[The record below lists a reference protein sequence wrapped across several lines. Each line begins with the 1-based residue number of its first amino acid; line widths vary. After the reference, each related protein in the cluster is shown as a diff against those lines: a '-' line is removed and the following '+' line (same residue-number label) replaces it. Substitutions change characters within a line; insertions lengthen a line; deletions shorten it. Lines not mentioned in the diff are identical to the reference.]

1 MANYDDIFNASAQE
15 GTEDKS
21 FVSFN
26 KEEWAAQKKQERE
39 SAFAMIDETAQ
50 RMANDGGLFQSYLD
64 VQARFDRY
72 SVGNAVLITAQKAD
86 ATQLSDFKGWK
97 NNGVFIK
104 KGESGIVLLEPGEE
118 YTKEDGTVGVS
129 YNSKKVFDIS
139 QTTAKAKDRPAMKRD
154 ERLLLKAIIH
164 NAPCPI
170 EISQK
175 LPENINAVYRPD
187 DKKIYV
193 RPGLEAGD
201 IFRGISQEL
210 AHAHLDSGAYKRS
223 DHAFTAY
230 CVSYVLC
237 SRYNVPKDI
246 AAFVSSDG
254 VEESFDQAGLYNFF
268 YSIAYWLK
276 EEGFDTAK
284 AKVEGL
290 LPQISEGGSGD
301 DVSVAVMVSK
311 EDAIAKPRQ
320 TLEQIYERVT
330 ACENVLNQVKNLLAD
345 TNDRL
350 SEKDK
355 ESTSLEKEIAK
366 LKAELEEKESAH
378 KKTIAEQE
386 ALQRSVD
393 ELDAK
398 AQRAAEQMDKASK
411 YKASAERY
419 WFAEFEKIGL
429 KYQPPVEA
437 VEVNYLQD
445 DAENQKEAAED
456 SSNVVDDSSTYI
468 DASESTVIAT
478 GERNP
483 IDQIEHIDD
492 TALATQPEPD
502 YPGAYNDVKREPTQE
517 QPLVEVK
524 EKTAKHFWPFSKQS
538 R

>member
-39 SAFAMIDETAQ
+39 STFAMIDETAQ
-50 RMANDGGLFQSYLD
+50 RMANDGSLFQSYLD

-170 EISQK
+170 EIRQK

-210 AHAHLDSGAYKRS
+210 AHAHLDDGAYKRS
-223 DHAFTAY
+223 DHGFTSMA
-230 CVSYVLC
+230 
-237 SRYNVPKDI
+237 
-246 AAFVSSDG
+246 
-254 VEESFDQAGLYNFF
+254 
-268 YSIAYWLK
+268 
-276 EEGFDTAK
+276 
-284 AKVEGL
+284 
-290 LPQISEGGSGD
+290 
-301 DVSVAVMVSK
+301 
-311 EDAIAKPRQ
+311 
-320 TLEQIYERVT
+320 
-330 ACENVLNQVKNLLAD
+330 
-345 TNDRL
+345 
-350 SEKDK
+350 
-355 ESTSLEKEIAK
+355 
-366 LKAELEEKESAH
+366 
-378 KKTIAEQE
+378 
-386 ALQRSVD
+386 
-393 ELDAK
+393 
-398 AQRAAEQMDKASK
+398 
-411 YKASAERY
+411 
-419 WFAEFEKIGL
+419 
-429 KYQPPVEA
+429 
-437 VEVNYLQD
+437 
-445 DAENQKEAAED
+445 
-456 SSNVVDDSSTYI
+456 
-468 DASESTVIAT
+468 
-478 GERNP
+478 
-483 IDQIEHIDD
+483 
-492 TALATQPEPD
+492 
-502 YPGAYNDVKREPTQE
+502 
-517 QPLVEVK
+517 
-524 EKTAKHFWPFSKQS
+524 
-538 R
+538 

>member
-129 YNSKKVFDIS
+129 YNSKKVFDVS

-237 SRYNVPKDI
+237 SRYNVPKD
-246 AAFVSSDG
+246 
-254 VEESFDQAGLYNFF
+254 YC
-268 YSIAYWLK
+268 
-276 EEGFDTAK
+276 
-284 AKVEGL
+284 
-290 LPQISEGGSGD
+290 
-301 DVSVAVMVSK
+301 
-311 EDAIAKPRQ
+311 AI
-320 TLEQIYERVT
+320 IG
-330 ACENVLNQVKNLLAD
+330 LNQ
-345 TNDRL
+345 
-350 SEKDK
+350 KD
-355 ESTSLEKEIAK
+355 L
-366 LKAELEEKESAH
+366 
-378 KKTIAEQE
+378 
-386 ALQRSVD
+386 
-393 ELDAK
+393 
-398 AQRAAEQMDKASK
+398 
-411 YKASAERY
+411 
-419 WFAEFEKIGL
+419 
-429 KYQPPVEA
+429 
-437 VEVNYLQD
+437 
-445 DAENQKEAAED
+445 ENQG
-456 SSNVVDDSSTYI
+456 I
-468 DASESTVIAT
+468 
-478 GERNP
+478 
-483 IDQIEHIDD
+483 
-492 TALATQPEPD
+492 LA
-502 YPGAYNDVKREPTQE
+502 
-517 QPLVEVK
+517 
-524 EKTAKHFWPFSKQS
+524 
-538 R
+538 

>member
-1 MANYDDIFNASAQE
+1 MANYDDIFNASSQK

-50 RMANDGGLFQSYLD
+50 RMANDGSLFQSYLD

-139 QTTAKAKDRPAMKRD
+139 QTTAKVKDRPAMKRD

-210 AHAHLDSGAYKRS
+210 AHAHLDDGAYKRS

-237 SRYNVPKDI
+237 SRYN
-246 AAFVSSDG
+246 AAYG
-254 VEESFDQAGLYNFF
+254 Y
-268 YSIAYWLK
+268 
-276 EEGFDTAK
+276 
-284 AKVEGL
+284 
-290 LPQISEGGSGD
+290 
-301 DVSVAVMVSK
+301 
-311 EDAIAKPRQ
+311 
-320 TLEQIYERVT
+320 
-330 ACENVLNQVKNLLAD
+330 
-345 TNDRL
+345 
-350 SEKDK
+350 
-355 ESTSLEKEIAK
+355 
-366 LKAELEEKESAH
+366 
-378 KKTIAEQE
+378 
-386 ALQRSVD
+386 
-393 ELDAK
+393 
-398 AQRAAEQMDKASK
+398 
-411 YKASAERY
+411 
-419 WFAEFEKIGL
+419 
-429 KYQPPVEA
+429 
-437 VEVNYLQD
+437 
-445 DAENQKEAAED
+445 
-456 SSNVVDDSSTYI
+456 
-468 DASESTVIAT
+468 
-478 GERNP
+478 
-483 IDQIEHIDD
+483 
-492 TALATQPEPD
+492 
-502 YPGAYNDVKREPTQE
+502 
-517 QPLVEVK
+517 
-524 EKTAKHFWPFSKQS
+524 
-538 R
+538 